1 VHFLLFKENQS
12 KEDIMAQY
20 VENVLKYDRVSR
32 RKSGLGRLRM
42 FFDAAPGVQS
52 RKKVDE
58 GDCDGKTKTWED
70 DMKEKLGGW
79 WW

>member
-1 VHFLLFKENQS
+1 
-12 KEDIMAQY
+12 MAQY
-20 VENVLKYDRVSR
+20 VENVLKYDRVSG
-32 RKSGLGRLRM
+32 RKSGLERLRM

-58 GDCDGKTKTWED
+58 VDCDEKTKTWEE

>member
-1 VHFLLFKENQS
+1 
-12 KEDIMAQY
+12 MAQY
-20 VENVLKYDRVSR
+20 VENVLKCDRVSA
-32 RKSGLGRLRM
+32 RKSGLERLRM

-52 RKKVDE
+52 RNRVDAAD
-58 GDCDGKTKTWED
+58 GDEKAKTWEE

>member
-1 VHFLLFKENQS
+1 MAQR

-20 VENVLKYDRVSR
+20 AENVLKYDRVSA
-32 RKSGLGRLRM
+32 RKSGLERLRM
-42 FFDAAPGVQS
+42 FFDAAPGVES
-52 RKKVDE
+52 RSKVDE
-58 GDCDGKTKTWED
+58 ADEAEKTRDE